1 VNEAAA
7 NTVWARTLADELA
20 RCGVREVCLAP
31 GSRSTSLVLAFA
43 ADGRFRLRVHLDERS
58 ASFFALGVGKASG
71 SPAVVVTTSGTAAAN
86 LYPAVIEAAQ
96 AEVPLLVLTAD
107 RPHRLR
113 GADANQ
119 AIDQVRLYGTYPRA
133 FHEIAPPS
141 LDPRGLAHLRTVV
154 CRAVADALG
163 LPAGPVHL
171 NLPFDKPLEPAEG
184 DPAAELRAEHPL
196 AVDGRPD
203 GEPFVR
209 VGAAVPRASEAE
221 IEELLGLLGRHEKGL
236 IIAGPAARADQTAAA
251 VIALAAATGYPLLA
265 DPLSG
270 ARYRSDQGAAVVP
283 GYDLFLR
290 DAAIRDRLAPDFI
303 LRVGAGPTSAA
314 LQKYLFDHSGVRHV
328 VVDPAGRWKGHG
340 AVETDYIKAHAGD
353 AFARVEPR
361 VQSVTS
367 PEWRQDWM
375 RAGEEALAV
384 LSEEDPGDEGR
395 VAVTVTRTLPPQA
408 NLFISS
414 SMPIRDVDAFSSPR
428 NDVLNALGNRG
439 ASGIDG
445 VVSSAFGVASTSDG
459 PTVCLLGDLAFF
471 HDQNGMLWSREAD
484 AQVLFVLVDNDG
496 GGIFHM
502 LPVSEQEPHFT
513 PLFATPHG
521 LDFEHVAALHDVP
534 FEDVAVAGLRA
545 ALEQSLAAGGT
556 RILRVRTERDAGQQ
570 ARAAIA
576 DAVCRSVLKSLPK
589 ATS

>member
-1 VNEAAA
+1 VSEAAA

-20 RCGVREVCLAP
+20 RCGVKEICLAP
-31 GSRSTSLVLAFA
+31 GSRSTPLVLAFA

-141 LDPRGLAHLRTVV
+141 LDPRGLGHLRTVV

-221 IEELLGLLGRHEKGL
+221 IDELLGLLERHEKGL
-236 IIAGPAARADQTAAA
+236 IIAGPAARPDQTAAA
-251 VIALAAATGYPLLA
+251 VIAVA
-265 DPLSG
+265 
-270 ARYRSDQGAAVVP
+270 
-283 GYDLFLR
+283 
-290 DAAIRDRLAPDFI
+290 
-303 LRVGAGPTSAA
+303 
-314 LQKYLFDHSGVRHV
+314 
-328 VVDPAGRWKGHG
+328 KG
-340 AVETDYIKAHAGD
+340 I
-353 AFARVEPR
+353 
-361 VQSVTS
+361 
-367 PEWRQDWM
+367 
-375 RAGEEALAV
+375 
-384 LSEEDPGDEGR
+384 
-395 VAVTVTRTLPPQA
+395 
-408 NLFISS
+408 
-414 SMPIRDVDAFSSPR
+414 
-428 NDVLNALGNRG
+428 
-439 ASGIDG
+439 
-445 VVSSAFGVASTSDG
+445 VSSCETSRPCCRPG
-459 PTVCLLGDLAFF
+459 CACC
-471 HDQNGMLWSREAD
+471 
-484 AQVLFVLVDNDG
+484 
-496 GGIFHM
+496 
-502 LPVSEQEPHFT
+502 
-513 PLFATPHG
+513 
-521 LDFEHVAALHDVP
+521 
-534 FEDVAVAGLRA
+534 RA
-545 ALEQSLAAGGT
+545 APPPNW
-556 RILRVRTERDAGQQ
+556 
-570 ARAAIA
+570 
-576 DAVCRSVLKSLPK
+576 LKKSANPPPLP
-589 ATS
+589 APLPGEPV

>member
-20 RCGVREVCLAP
+20 RCGVKEVCLAP
-31 GSRSTSLVLAFA
+31 GSRSTALVLAFA

-58 ASFFALGVGKASG
+58 ASFFALGVGKATG
-71 SPAVVVTTSGTAAAN
+71 TPAVVVTTSGTAAAN

-96 AEVPLLVLTAD
+96 ADVPLIVLTAD

-119 AIDQVRLYGTYPRA
+119 AIDQVGLYGTYPRA
-133 FHEIAPPS
+133 FHEMAPPS
-141 LDPRGLAHLRTVV
+141 LDPRALRHLRTVA

-171 NLPFDKPLEPAEG
+171 NLPFDKPLEPASG
-184 DPAAELRAEHPL
+184 DPGEGLRAENPL

-209 VGAAVPRASEAE
+209 VGAAVPRASAE
-221 IEELLGLLGRHEKGL
+221 EIDALLELVKRHAKGV
-236 IIAGPAARADQTAAA
+236 IIAGPAPRPDETAEW
-251 VIALAAATGYPLLA
+251 VIKLAAATGYPLLA

-270 ARYRSDQGAAVVP
+270 ARYRPGHGAAVVP
-283 GYDLFLR
+283 AYDLFLR
-290 DAAIRDRLAPDFI
+290 DAAIRARLVPDLI

-314 LQKYLFDHSGVRHV
+314 LQKYLFDHNGVRHV

-340 AVETDYIKAHAGD
+340 AVETDYLQAHAGD
-353 AFARVEPR
+353 AFARLEPR
-361 VQSVTS
+361 VQRHAE
-367 PEWRQDWM
+367 PEWRQDWQ
-375 RAGEEALAV
+375 RAGDAAVTV

-395 VAVTVTRTLPPQA
+395 VAATVTAALPPA
-408 NLFISS
+408 AHLFISS
-414 SMPIRDVDAFSSPR
+414 SMPIRDVDAFASPR
-428 NDVLNALGNRG
+428 SELLNALGNRG

-445 VVSSAFGVASTSDG
+445 VVSSAFGVAAATEG

-471 HDQNGMLWSREAD
+471 HDQNGLLWSREAD
-484 AQVLFVLVDNDG
+484 ASVVFVLVDNDG

-502 LPVSEQEPHFT
+502 LPVREQEPHFT

-521 LDFEHVAALHDVP
+521 LDFTHVAELHGVP
-534 FEDVAVAGLRA
+534 FEDVAPAELSA
-545 ALEQSLAAGGT
+545 SLEKALDAGGT
-556 RILRVRTERDAGQQ
+556 RILRVRTERDAGQR

-576 DAVCRSVLKSLPK
+576 DAVCRSALEALG
-589 ATS
+589 